1 MHVIS
6 VTVREGIYPCGIFAD
21 STVKTGYMS
30 ITGYGNV
37 EERMHYT
44 LITPHEEFTELIGMQ
59 RIQEGNVSYKGRNYK
74 IISTHRLILY
84 VVPTY
89 SFEVNHIL
97 T

>member
-1 MHVIS
+1 MFII
-6 VTVREGIYPCGIFAD
+6 EYNNGAD
-21 STVKTGYMS
+21 GTGKY
-30 ITGYGNV
+30 
-37 EERMHYT
+37 MHYT
-44 LITPHEEFTELIGMQ
+44 LITPHEEFSQLIGLQ

-74 IISTHRLILY
+74 IISTYRLILY